1 MKFEST
7 FKPNRVV
14 RLTLI
19 VAAQFIGT
27 LCYGQSQRPLALGMI
42 SQFEQSLTKDLNS
55 RINGTQTIQI
65 EAITANPGTSSNS
78 ANFLLIA
85 NAIKSSCS
93 KSVHTYSQIQ
103 MDRNNAVDLILK
115 ADILP
120 SRGNDFVAFV
130 LIKNKEGLV
139 VFSELYSIKDK
150 IQTKPLPNLVLTSNL
165 SIQPNLEFTYLT
177 NQGTDTIRQ
186 KFSGSIYGFAFTGSQ
201 YARSRRDL
209 TFGYFV
215 ALLYTLPANSNTN
228 TLAPIINLLTGINSE
243 LLIKEFRLFNLN
255 SNISWNSSISTDLTQ
270 LNYGRYNLSS
280 GLGIYVTR
288 NFSLRPGVEL
298 CNRSLLPWAPKALG
312 LSTFDR
318 FYIGFGLGF

>member
-1 MKFEST
+1 MKLEST
-7 FKPNRVV
+7 FSPNTVK
-14 RLTLI
+14 LALI
-19 VAAQFIGT
+19 VAAQLIGT
-27 LCYGQSQRPLALGMI
+27 LCYGQSQRPIALGMI
-42 SQFEQSLTKDLNS
+42 SQFEQSLTEDLNS
-55 RINGTQTIQI
+55 QISGTQTIHI
-65 EAITANPGTSSNS
+65 EAITANPGTTSNS
-78 ANFLLIA
+78 ANFVLIA

-93 KSVHTYSQIQ
+93 KSVHTYSQIKQ
-103 MDRNNAVDLILK
+103 ERDNAMDLILK
-115 ADILP
+115 AEILP
-120 SRGNDFVAFV
+120 SRGNDFVAFI

-139 VFSELYSIKDK
+139 VFSELYSIKGK
-150 IQTKPLPNLVLTSNL
+150 IRTKPLPSLVLTSNL
-165 SIQPNLEFTYLT
+165 SFQPNLELTSLT

-186 KFSGSIYGFAFTGSQ
+186 KFSGNIYGLAITGSQ

-215 ALLYTLPANSNTN
+215 ALRYTLPANSNTN
-228 TLAPIINLLTGINSE
+228 SLSPIINLLTGINSE

-298 CNRSLLPWAPKALG
+298 CNRSLTPWAPKALG
-312 LSTFDR
+312 LSPFDR
-318 FYIGFGLGF
+318 FYVGLGLGF